1 VAEIGTDNAGSAGGG
16 TFAPLRTPLFRNI
29 WLASLLSNLGF
40 MFLSVGAAWQMTLLT
55 PRPEIIALVQSAL
68 MLPMMLLAIPAGAM
82 ADMYDRRKVALAAL
96 CVALVA
102 AFSLTV
108 LVALHLLTPSLLLA
122 FCFFVG
128 IGVAL
133 YAPSWQAS
141 VGEQVPRETLP
152 AAVSLASMSFN
163 IGRSVGPAL
172 GGALVA
178 AAGPVAAFAGTAFGY
193 VPLFT
198 MFALWKR
205 EATPSRLPPERI
217 DRAVGAGV
225 RYVLHSPPIRTVV
238 VRAFFT
244 TLTGCS
250 ISALMPLVV
259 RDQLHST
266 AGVFGL
272 LLGCFGVGAVIGGLI
287 LPAVRR
293 RASEQ
298 LSVTV
303 ASVLLASGIAIVA
316 LSPWYPLSA
325 VALIL
330 CGMSWTISITLY
342 NVVIQT
348 SAPRWVSGR
357 LVASFQTATAAGTAC
372 GSWPWGHVAAG
383 AEVQTAMLVSAAAA
397 ASTTL
402 LGLVLRMPSASDSE
416 HEEVRMSDPEVA
428 LDLTGRSGPIVTE
441 VEYSI
446 AHEDAREFYRRMMA
460 VRLLRMRNGAFEW
473 SIARHIAD
481 PQIWVERFTCPT
493 WHDYLRL
500 RDRNTAE
507 EMAVMQNAQD
517 MIRPGTQLV
526 VRRMLERPFG
536 SVRWF
541 ENTPEM

>member
-1 VAEIGTDNAGSAGGG
+1 
-16 TFAPLRTPLFRNI
+16 
-29 WLASLLSNLGF
+29 
-40 MFLSVGAAWQMTLLT
+40 
-55 PRPEIIALVQSAL
+55 

-372 GSWPWGHVAAG
+372 GSWLWGHVAAG